1 MPALSDDAPTF
12 RITFRAA
19 SDAAA
24 AFGFAVPS
32 TSDAAALHLAVAA
45 QVARSSTVSR
55 TEKTMSGS
63 L

>member
-12 RITFRAA
+12 RITVRAA